1 MLVARIPFLDSGYVM
16 LQETEKLVSPIS
28 VVYYEFYNSTSDLA
42 SKLAA
47 SQDKIQCIIDNSGRY
62 SKIKFGQAQSPGPE
76 DYADQIDTLK
86 FLTELN

>member
-1 MLVARIPFLDSGYVM
+1 LLVTGTPFLDSGFVM

-28 VVYYEFYNSTSDLA
+28 VVYYERYQSGDDLV

-47 SQDKIQCIIDNSGRY
+47 KSEKIQCIVDNSGIY
-62 SKIKFGQAQSPGPE
+62 SKIKFGQAQSPGPG

>member
-1 MLVARIPFLDSGYVM
+1 M

-28 VVYYEFYNSTSDLA
+28 VVYYEFYASDDDLA

-47 SQDKIQCIIDNSGRY
+47 SREKIQCIVDNSGQY
-62 SKIKFGQAQSPGPE
+62 SKIRFGQAQSPGPD

-86 FLTELN
+86 FLTSLD

>member
-1 MLVARIPFLDSGYVM
+1 M
-16 LQETEKLVSPIS
+16 LQETERLVSPIS
-28 VVYYEFYNSTSDLA
+28 VVYYQFYNSAGDLD

-47 SQDKIQCIIDNSGRY
+47 SQEKIQCIVDNSGRY
-62 SKIKFGQAQSPGPE
+62 SKIKFGHAQSPGPE